1 MGTAR
6 ILVVDD
12 DEPTLDAVVEALG
25 ELGYATERCHDAELA
40 RAVLE
45 ERDFDAV
52 VTDLRLPG
60 VDGIE
65 LSGRIAGS
73 RPDVPVVVM
82 TAYGDATA
90 VSRAM
95 RSGIVVDFL
104 EKPFT
109 IESLSEAVERAIAR
123 REREARIDR
132 LPPESS
138 EALPLPGMVG
148 SGAPMRAL
156 ARRVRQAALATCAV
170 LVTGETGTGKE
181 LVARSVHAMSER
193 ANAPFV
199 ALNCATL
206 SAEMIES
213 ELFGHT
219 HGAFTGAVRTHSGLF
234 RAANGGTLFLDEIG
248 AMPIELQS
256 RLLRVMEV
264 GAVRSVGSIEEE
276 PVNERIVA
284 ATNANLEDAV
294 RSGTFRADLLIRLE
308 AFTIELPPLRAR
320 GDDIVEIA
328 RHFVTRFTTGGAS
341 PDIDPTA
348 LRVLRRYQWPGNV
361 RELENSIQAALV
373 AAGSG
378 PITVE
383 HLPKRVRE
391 SGALPGV
398 DLDAQPMDLGVLE
411 RLHIQRVLE
420 EVRGNRS
427 VAARRL
433 GIDRVTLYRK
443 LKRFGL
449 G

>member
-1 MGTAR
+1 MGSGR

-12 DEPTLDAVVEALG
+12 DEPTLDAVAEVLS
-25 ELGYATERCHDAELA
+25 ELGYTTERCHDAELA
-40 RAVLE
+40 KTILE

-95 RSGIVVDFL
+95 RSGVVDFL

-109 IESLSEAVERAIAR
+109 IETLSEAVERAIAR
-123 REREARIDR
+123 RQRSTPIDR
-132 LPPESS
+132 LPPENS

-156 ARRVRQAALATCAV
+156 ARRVRQAALAACPV

-193 ANAPFV
+193 SSAQFV

-234 RAANGGTLFLDEIG
+234 RAANGGTLVLDEIG

-256 RLLRVMEV
+256 RLLRAMEV

-276 PVNERIVA
+276 PVDVRIVA

-294 RSGTFRADLLIRLE
+294 TSGTFRSDLLIRLE

-328 RHFVTRFTTGGAS
+328 RHFVGRFAAGG
-341 PDIDPTA
+341 PEPEIDATA

-391 SGALPGV
+391 SGSVPGV

>member
-1 MGTAR
+1 MAAAR

-12 DEPTLDAVVEALG
+12 DEPTLEAVAEALG
-25 ELGYATERCHDAELA
+25 ELGYATEQCHDAEVA
-40 RAVLE
+40 RSVLE
-45 ERDFDAV
+45 EREFDAV
-52 VTDLRLPG
+52 VTDMRLPG
-60 VDGIE
+60 LDGLE

-90 VSRAM
+90 VSKAM
-95 RSGIVVDFL
+95 RSGVVDFL
-104 EKPFT
+104 QKPFT
-109 IESLSEAVERAIAR
+109 IESLSEAVSKAIAR
-123 REREARIDR
+123 RQRSTPIDR
-132 LPPESS
+132 LPPEESGAVLLS
-138 EALPLPGMVG
+138 GMVG
-148 SGAPMRAL
+148 SSAPMRAL
-156 ARRVRQAALATCAV
+156 SRRVRQAALATCSV

-181 LVARSVHAMSER
+181 LVARSVHALSKR
-193 ANAPFV
+193 ANGPFV

-219 HGAFTGAVRTHSGLF
+219 HGAFTGAVRTHTGLF
-234 RAANGGTLFLDEIG
+234 RAANTGTLFLDEIG

-276 PVNERIVA
+276 PVDVRIVA

-294 RSGTFRADLLIRLE
+294 ASGAFRADLFIRLE

-320 GDDIVEIA
+320 GDDIIEIA
-328 RHFVTRFTTGGAS
+328 RHFIARFSTGPDV

-348 LRVLRRYQWPGNV
+348 VRVLRRYQWPGNV

-378 PITVE
+378 PITTE
-383 HLPKRVRE
+383 HLPKRVRDN
-391 SGALPGV
+391 GAMPGV
-398 DLDAQPMDLGVLE
+398 DLESQPLDLGALE

-449 G
+449 S

>member
-1 MGTAR
+1 
-6 ILVVDD
+6 
-12 DEPTLDAVVEALG
+12 
-25 ELGYATERCHDAELA
+25 
-40 RAVLE
+40 
-45 ERDFDAV
+45 
-52 VTDLRLPG
+52 
-60 VDGIE
+60 
-65 LSGRIAGS
+65 
-73 RPDVPVVVM
+73 
-82 TAYGDATA
+82 
-90 VSRAM
+90 
-95 RSGIVVDFL
+95 
-104 EKPFT
+104 
-109 IESLSEAVERAIAR
+109 
-123 REREARIDR
+123 
-132 LPPESS
+132 
-138 EALPLPGMVG
+138 MVG

-276 PVNERIVA
+276 PVNVRIVA

>member
-1 MGTAR
+1 MASAR
-6 ILVVDD
+6 ILVIDD
-12 DEPTLDAVVEALG
+12 DEPTLDAVAEALG
-25 ELGYATERCHDAELA
+25 ELGYATERCHDAEIA
-40 RAVLE
+40 RTVLE
-45 ERDFDAV
+45 EREFDAV

-60 VDGIE
+60 LDGLE

-73 RPDVPVVVM
+73 RPDLPVVLM
-82 TAYGDATA
+82 TAYGDTTA

-95 RSGIVVDFL
+95 RSGVVDFL

-109 IESLSEAVERAIAR
+109 LESLSEAIERAIAR
-123 REREARIDR
+123 RRGMTPIDR
-132 LPPESS
+132 LPPGDS
-138 EALPLPGMVG
+138 EAASLPGMVG
-148 SGAPMRAL
+148 SSPPMRGL
-156 ARRVRQAALATCAV
+156 SRRVRQAALADCPV

-181 LVARSVHAMSER
+181 LVARSVHSLSKR
-193 ANAPFV
+193 GSGPFV

-248 AMPIELQS
+248 AMPIGLQS

-264 GAVRSVGSIEEE
+264 GAVRSVGTIEEE
-276 PVNERIVA
+276 PVDVRIVA
-284 ATNANLEDAV
+284 ATNAQLRDAV
-294 RSGTFRADLLIRLE
+294 ASGVFRADLLIRLE

-320 GDDIVEIA
+320 GDDIIA
-328 RHFVTRFTTGGAS
+328 IAYHFLKQFCGANE
-341 PDIDPTA
+341 PPEIDPTA
-348 LRVLRRYQWPGNV
+348 IRILRRYQWPGNV

-373 AAGSG
+373 AAGDG
-378 PITVE
+378 PILSE
-383 HLPKRVRE
+383 HLPKRVRDN
-391 SGALPGV
+391 GAMPALDP
-398 DLDAQPMDLGVLE
+398 DAQPLDLGSLE
-411 RLHIQRVLE
+411 RLHIQRVLQ
-420 EVRGNRS
+420 EVQGNRS

-449 G
+449 S

>member
-1 MGTAR
+1 MTTAK

-12 DEPTLDAVVEALG
+12 DEATLDAVAEALG
-25 ELGYATERCHDAELA
+25 ELGYATERCHDAEVA
-40 RAVLE
+40 RSLLE

-60 VDGIE
+60 PDGLE

-73 RPDVPVVVM
+73 RPDLPVVLM
-82 TAYGDATA
+82 TAYGDASA

-95 RSGIVVDFL
+95 RSGVVDFL

-109 IESLSEAVERAIAR
+109 METLSDAVERAIAR
-123 REREARIDR
+123 RQRAVPIDR
-132 LPPESS
+132 LPPADS
-138 EALPLPGMVG
+138 EADSLPGMVG
-148 SGAPMRAL
+148 SSGPMRAL
-156 ARRVRQAALATCAV
+156 SRRVRQAARADCPV

-181 LVARSVHAMSER
+181 LVARSVHSQSKR
-193 ANAPFV
+193 AAGPFV

-219 HGAFTGAVRTHSGLF
+219 HGAFTGAVRAHTGLF

-248 AMPIELQS
+248 AMPIGLQS

-264 GAVRSVGSIEEE
+264 GAVRSVGTVEEE
-276 PVNERIVA
+276 PVDVRIVA
-284 ATNANLEDAV
+284 ATNAQLRDAV
-294 RSGTFRADLLIRLE
+294 ATGTFRSDLLIRLE
-308 AFTIELPPLRAR
+308 AFSIELPPLRAR
-320 GDDIVEIA
+320 GDDIIA
-328 RHFVTRFTTGGAS
+328 IAEHFLAKFSESRE
-341 PDIDPTA
+341 PPEMDPTA
-348 LRVLRRYQWPGNV
+348 VRVLRRYQWPGNV

-373 AAGSG
+373 AAGTG
-378 PITVE
+378 PIMIE
-383 HLPKRVRE
+383 HLPKRVRDN
-391 SGALPGV
+391 GASPGV
-398 DLDAQPMDLGVLE
+398 DLETQPLDLGSLE
-411 RLHIQRVLE
+411 RLHIQRVLQ

-449 G
+449 S

>member
-1 MGTAR
+1 MAGAR

-12 DEPTLDAVVEALG
+12 DEPTLEAVADALG
-25 ELGYATERCHDAELA
+25 ELGYATERCHDAEVA
-40 RAVLE
+40 RTVLE

-60 VDGIE
+60 LDGLE

-73 RPDVPVVVM
+73 RPDVPVVLM

-90 VSRAM
+90 VSKAM
-95 RSGIVVDFL
+95 RSGVVDFL
-104 EKPFT
+104 QKPFT
-109 IESLSEAVERAIAR
+109 METLSEAIGRAIAR
-123 REREARIDR
+123 RERETPIDR
-132 LPPESS
+132 LPS
-138 EALPLPGMVG
+138 EETGSVELPGLVG
-148 SGAPMRAL
+148 SSAPMRGL
-156 ARRVRQAALATCAV
+156 ARRVAQAALATCPV

-181 LVARSVHAMSER
+181 LVARSVHALSKR
-193 ANAPFV
+193 SSAPFV

-234 RAANGGTLFLDEIG
+234 RAAHGGILFLDEIG

-276 PVNERIVA
+276 PVDVRIVA
-284 ATNANLEDAV
+284 ATNANLADAV
-294 RSGTFRADLLIRLE
+294 GLGTFRSDLLIRLE

-320 GDDIVEIA
+320 GDDVVA
-328 RHFVTRFTTGGAS
+328 LASHFAMRFSSTTTP

-378 PITVE
+378 PIMPE

-391 SGALPGV
+391 KGAIPGV
-398 DLDAQPMDLGVLE
+398 DLESQPLDLGALE
-411 RLHIQRVLE
+411 RLHIQRVLQ

-449 G
+449 T